1 MNKDIASIRRDYQLA
16 SLDEASSAA
25 HPMDQFGNWWEEAI
39 QSNIDEVNAFTLS
52 TIALNGAPA
61 ARIVLLKGFT
71 PDGFVF
77 FTNYDSD
84 KGKEIAANPI
94 VAINF
99 FWKELERQVRIT
111 GTIKKVSTEESEQ
124 YFHTRPIGS
133 QVGAWSSPQSQ
144 VIPNREYLEGLM
156 NENLEKYKDGNVPLP
171 PHWGGYIVHPT
182 SIEFWQGRYSRL
194 HDRLR
199 YERANSNAEW
209 EITRYYP

>member
-1 MNKDIASIRRDYQLA
+1 MNRDIASIRRDYQLA
-16 SLDEASSAA
+16 SLEEATCGAL
-25 HPMDQFGNWWEEAI
+25 PMDQFERWWEEAI
-39 QSNIDEVNAFTLS
+39 ASNIDEVNAFTLS

-182 SIEFWQGRYSRL
+182 SIEFWQGRSSRL
-194 HDRLR
+194 HDRLHYNLQADHSWKKVR
-199 YERANSNAEW
+199 LA
-209 EITRYYP
+209 P

>member
-1 MNKDIASIRRDYQLA
+1 MNKYIASIRRDYQLA

-25 HPMDQFGNWWEEAI
+25 HPMDQFGHWWEEAI

-52 TIALNGAPA
+52 TIALNGSPA

-182 SIEFWQGRYSRL
+182 SIEFWQGRSSRL
-194 HDRLR
+194 HDRLHYNLQADHSWKKVR
-199 YERANSNAEW
+199 LA
-209 EITRYYP
+209 P

>member
-16 SLDEASSAA
+16 SLDEASSAV

-52 TIALNGAPA
+52 TIALNGSPA

-182 SIEFWQGRYSRL
+182 SIEFWQGRSSRL
-194 HDRLR
+194 HDRLHYNLQADHSWKKVR
-199 YERANSNAEW
+199 LA
-209 EITRYYP
+209 P